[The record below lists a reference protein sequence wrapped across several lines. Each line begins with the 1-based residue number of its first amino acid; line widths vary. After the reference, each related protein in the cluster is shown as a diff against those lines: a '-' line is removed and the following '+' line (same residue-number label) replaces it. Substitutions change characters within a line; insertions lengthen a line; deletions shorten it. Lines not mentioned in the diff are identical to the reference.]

1 MSIVKS
7 LRNLL
12 AGLVVLGALLFPE
25 LRQFLGDIQ
34 VLDAPARE
42 QPAKDAPATAPGRLA
57 GEVLRLADGD
67 SFRMRSSDGRELE
80 IRMHGIDAPERN
92 QPYGREAG
100 RALESLLKGKR
111 IEVEVVEEDT
121 YGRLV
126 SVVYVEGRNINLAM
140 VQGGHAWWYEY
151 YAANKRE
158 LQRAQREASSAR
170 LGLWGATEKPVAP
183 WDWRRRQR

>member
-7 LRNLL
+7 LRNLIAAL
-12 AGLVVLGALLFPE
+12 LVLGALLFPE
-25 LRQFLGDIQ
+25 LRQFLGEIQ
-34 VLDAPARE
+34 VLDVPAR
-42 QPAKDAPATAPGRLA
+42 DAPAQDAPAGIPDRLA
-57 GEVLRLADGD
+57 GEVQRLTDGD
-67 SFRMRSSDGRELE
+67 SFHMRSTDGRELE

-111 IEVEVVEEDT
+111 IEVEVIEEDS

-126 SVVYVEGRNINLAM
+126 SVVYAEGRNINLAM
-140 VQGGHAWWYEY
+140 VQGGHAWWYEF

-158 LQRAQREASSAR
+158 LERAQRDAASAR
-170 LGLWGATEKPVAP
+170 LGLWGAAETPVAP